1 MNMNISMIVLNDFTH
16 DARVMKE
23 AVSMNL
29 RGHHVTIHALW
40 KPGLPE
46 EETQAGIRVL
56 RFRQRTREH
65 SHLPGQVWLELL
77 SGIPKQVAR
86 QKPDLIHAH
95 DLNGLILGYAAARRN
110 KTRLIYD
117 AHELETGRNMG
128 GSARGKINRWAVG
141 MLERFLIHRAHAVI
155 TVSPSIARHLSTTY
169 RVDPPLIVRNCPLLL
184 NVLPSGKLRTRL
196 KLPADQP
203 LVLYQ
208 GGLLAGRGLPQLL
221 EAMQDLPGV
230 HLAILGKGPM
240 LKPMTELAANLGIT
254 DSIHFLGEI
263 PNHELL
269 EYTLDADLG
278 TCLIENVCLSYYY
291 ALPNKLFEY
300 LMAGVPVLAS
310 DFPDLRQVIQEAG
323 AGRVIDPNDPKQI
336 AAAIKDLL
344 SGRVGLNRMRKN
356 ARRIA
361 ESKYNWQVEEQTL
374 LIAYEKAI
382 GKPL

>member
-1 MNMNISMIVLNDFTH
+1 MNISMIVLNDFTH
-16 DARVMKE
+16 DARVKKE
-23 AVSMNL
+23 AESLNH
-29 RGHHVTIHALW
+29 RGHHVTINALW
-40 KPGLPE
+40 KSGLPE
-46 EETQAGIRVL
+46 EEFQAGIRIL
-56 RFRQRTREH
+56 RFRQRAREH

-77 SGIPKQVAR
+77 SGIPKQVAS
-86 QKPDLIHAH
+86 QKPDLVHAH
-95 DLNGLILGYAAARRN
+95 DLNGLILGYAAAQRN

-141 MLERFLIHRAHAVI
+141 ILEKFLIRRAHAVI
-155 TVSPSIARHLSTTY
+155 TVSPSIARHLSNTY
-169 RVDPPLIVRNCPLLL
+169 RIDPPLIVRNCPPLL
-184 NVLPSGKLRTRL
+184 NLLPPGKLRTQL
-196 KLPADQP
+196 KLPADQL

-221 EAMQDLPGV
+221 EAMQHLDGI

-240 LKPMTELAANLGIT
+240 LKPMTELAARLGIAEF
-254 DSIHFLGEI
+254 IHFLGEI

-310 DFPDLRQVIQEAG
+310 DFPDLRQVIKEAT
-323 AGRVIDPNDPKQI
+323 AGRVLETIEPMQI
-336 AAAIKDLL
+336 AAAITEML
-344 SGRVGLNRMRKN
+344 SARVELDVMSKN
-356 ARRIA
+356 ARKIA
-361 ESKYNWQVEEQTL
+361 ESKYNWQMEEQTL
-374 LIAYEKAI
+374 FMAYEKAI